1 MDTPKNRFRPRKELE
16 DMGYMIVEELGEGC
30 YGIVLKVKKLE

>member
-16 DMGYMIVEELGEGC
+16 DIGYEVVEELGEGY